1 MLKLVFIYG
10 PSIKAKECVTRTK
23 WDDLVN
29 EAEKRRMGVEDVK
42 QMPWN
47 EVKKT
52 VTWWHKRYH
61 KNAKGNVE
69 KLWEN
74 ISTDATS
81 FWRTRY
87 LK

>member
-1 MLKLVFIYG
+1 MLKLVFIFG
-10 PSIKAKECVTRTK
+10 PYIKAEECITSAK
-23 WDDLVN
+23 WDELV
-29 EAEKRRMGVEDVK
+29 EKAETKRMCVEDVK
-42 QMPWN
+42 QMPWS
-47 EVKKT
+47 ELKKT
-52 VTWWHKRYH
+52 VAWWHKRYH

-81 FWRTRY
+81 FWRTRF